1 MPSGDFGTLDRP
13 NLYLSNMKNNN
24 FKGGQAFGYV
34 APQLELVSVEVEQ
47 GFAESFNNGELTETN
62 PIPGWE

>member
-1 MPSGDFGTLDRP
+1 
-13 NLYLSNMKNNN
+13 MKNNN